1 MSERSRWVSALA
13 GGGLLVAGL
22 SAPLPEIE
30 PLTQRAVGLALF
42 AAVVWTVQPVPI
54 EYSSLIILMLL
65 PAMDLLSFQ
74 ESFTP
79 FARQT
84 IWLVFAG
91 MTLSMAIT
99 RSGLGGRLALL
110 VLRHTGTSTLRIIA
124 TLNLL
129 GLLLAFLVPSGGVRI
144 LFLMPIG
151 LAVADRLRE
160 AGEDSGMADV
170 VVTLSLLCSTY
181 YGGCGVLT
189 GSVPN
194 LVVAGQLEAAGRL
207 VYWGEWLQW
216 MFPVIGLARTCL
228 CFAVIWLLFGR
239 RMVSRVSRPGGD
251 SKPSSPAAPLNLTE
265 HRTLLLLLAGVGLWS
280 TDIYH
285 GLAPVYVGLILVLVA
300 FLPRWGVLPIG
311 QLKEI
316 NFPFFF
322 YLAALFSVGE
332 ALQQSGF
339 NDCFMG
345 WVEGVIDLD
354 QYGWMARH
362 LAITFLVVP
371 LDFLMDIAAVAG
383 VMTPAMLDF
392 GQTHG
397 MAQLPTALSV
407 AMATAI
413 VVLPTRQR
421 PS

>member
-22 SAPLPEIE
+22 SAPLPGIE

-42 AAVVWTVQPVPI
+42 AAVMWTVQPVPI
-54 EYSSLIILMLL
+54 EYSSLIILVLL

-99 RSGLGGRLALL
+99 RSGLGERLALL

-129 GLLLAFLVPSGGVRI
+129 GLLLAFLVPSGVVRI

-251 SKPSSPAAPLNLTE
+251 SKPSSPAAPLNLTHE
-265 HRTLLLLLAGVGLWS
+265 QHPENKDDGDRKQDGKDDLGKERVFLFDAVVGDVFVGGFEDFARLAIRDIFGHVVLFLGCGGVLALPEFAL
-280 TDIYH
+280 DH
-285 GLAPVYVGLILVLVA
+285 APVVDGL
-300 FLPRWGVLPIG
+300 G
-311 QLKEI
+311 
-316 NFPFFF
+316 
-322 YLAALFSVGE
+322 
-332 ALQQSGF
+332 
-339 NDCFMG
+339 D
-345 WVEGVIDLD
+345 
-354 QYGWMARH
+354 
-362 LAITFLVVP
+362 
-371 LDFLMDIAAVAG
+371 
-383 VMTPAMLDF
+383 
-392 GQTHG
+392 
-397 MAQLPTALSV
+397 
-407 AMATAI
+407 
-413 VVLPTRQR
+413 
-421 PS
+421 